1 MIQKR
6 QEYIAEPLQRRHMPT
21 DFSISLKNYTD
32 NFTVRIPKDFGPS
45 QSLVGFEETYR
56 NIIDYIVRITY
67 RIWEER
73 EVDKLAEN
81 WIFIDMLHFLNMQGL
96 DVLERNCDFHRT

>member
-1 MIQKR
+1 MTRNR
-6 QEYIAEPLQRRHMPT
+6 QNHIADPLQRRHMQT

-45 QSLVGFEETYR
+45 QSLIGFEETYR

-81 WIFIDMLHFLNMQGL
+81 WIFIDSVAFLEHAGAG
-96 DVLERNCDFHRT
+96 RA